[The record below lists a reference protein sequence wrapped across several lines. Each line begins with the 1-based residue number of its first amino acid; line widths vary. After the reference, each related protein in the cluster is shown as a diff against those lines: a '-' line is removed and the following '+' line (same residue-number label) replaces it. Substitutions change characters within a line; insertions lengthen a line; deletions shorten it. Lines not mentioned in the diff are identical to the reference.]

1 MPATV
6 VAVGAAVGRGEWHGG
21 GQVDVVAVGG
31 RSTSEECPSVEAWG
45 GGGVGPRRRLR
56 TVRSSGVT
64 GPRDSPVSGGRARLS
79 ELSIQQMGAV
89 GPVCRSEG
97 VSPQFCPLASVD
109 LASCKY
115 WQDQL
120 EVRAF
125 GMASRSF
132 MCARGIFCPD
142 GD

>member
-64 GPRDSPVSGGRARLS
+64 GPRDYPVSGGRARLS

-97 VSPQFCPLASVD
+97 VSPQLGPLASGSGVGEQT
-109 LASCKY
+109 C
-115 WQDQL
+115 
-120 EVRAF
+120 F
-125 GMASRSF
+125 GRPWRSGSPSSLPGD
-132 MCARGIFCPD
+132 CAVPVGTAP
-142 GD
+142 GS